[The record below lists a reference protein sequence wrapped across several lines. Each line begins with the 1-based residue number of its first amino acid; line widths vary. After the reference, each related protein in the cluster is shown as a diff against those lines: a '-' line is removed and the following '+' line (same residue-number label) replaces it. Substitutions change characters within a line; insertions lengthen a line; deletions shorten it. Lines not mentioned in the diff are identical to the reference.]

1 MVVAPIGRDG
11 DLIRAHLK
19 RAGIEAESY
28 ENTAAAIRQARNGMA
43 GVILTDEALDSH
55 SLQQWKHLIERQ
67 PAWSDLPFILL
78 TSAANEPRYSGLST
92 KVLGTLGNVT
102 ILDRPLRVEMLVSTA
117 NSCLRARRRQYEIRD
132 HMERRRA
139 ADEALRESEKLA
151 VAGRLAASIA
161 HEINNPLEGIMN
173 LIFLIDRSQNLEEI
187 KKYVK
192 ITESELQRVSEIVSQ
207 TLRFHRT
214 PTVPTENDLGA
225 LIHSSVALFKAKVR
239 EKDAELTTDLD
250 EVSAFCS
257 AGEIRQAIINLLG
270 NALDSMQP
278 GGRLH
283 VRARRARNY
292 ETNENGVRISVS
304 DTGHGIPP
312 GVREHIFQQF
322 FTTKGNLGTGLGL
335 WLTKDIVTRNR
346 GNLRF
351 RSRTSHPSGTVF
363 TMWLPAKSRENVM
376 ESPDAEEEDPA
387 VLLAQGSLRTV
398 RAAPR
403 CAAASNRFSLDAG
416 RAR

>member
-1 MVVAPIGRDG
+1 MVAPIGRDG
-11 DLIRAHLK
+11 DLICSHLS
-19 RAGIEAESY
+19 RAGIQASCFP
-28 ENTAAAIRQARNGMA
+28 NTLAAVRHSRDGVA
-43 GVILTDEALDSH
+43 GVILTDEALDLH
-55 SLQQWKHLIERQ
+55 SLQQWKHFIERQ

-78 TSAANEPRYSGLST
+78 TSAASEPRYSVLSA
-92 KVLGTLGNVT
+92 KALVTLGNVT
-102 ILDRPLRVEMLVSTA
+102 VLDRPLRIEMLVSTA

-139 ADEALRESEKLA
+139 ADEALREAEKLA

-173 LIFLIDRSQNLEEI
+173 LIFLIDGSENLGEI

-192 ITESELQRVSEIVSQ
+192 IAESELQRVSEIVSQ

-214 PTVPTENDLGA
+214 PTTMAKNDLSA
-225 LIHSSVALFKAKVR
+225 LILSSVALFKAKVR
-239 EKDAELTTDLD
+239 EKNVELTTDLE

-270 NALDSMQP
+270 NALDSMRP
-278 GGRLH
+278 GGRVH
-283 VRARRARNY
+283 IRARRARNY
-292 ETNENGVRISVS
+292 QTNEKGVNISVS
-304 DTGHGIPP
+304 DTGQGIPA

-351 RSRTSHPSGTVF
+351 RSRTSQPSGTVF
-363 TMWLPAKSRENVM
+363 TMWLPEKSSEGAQ
-376 ESPDAEEEDPA
+376 ESLDTEEDPA
-387 VLLAQGSLRTV
+387 VLL
-398 RAAPR
+398 PK
-403 CAAASNRFSLDAG
+403 AG
-416 RAR
+416 